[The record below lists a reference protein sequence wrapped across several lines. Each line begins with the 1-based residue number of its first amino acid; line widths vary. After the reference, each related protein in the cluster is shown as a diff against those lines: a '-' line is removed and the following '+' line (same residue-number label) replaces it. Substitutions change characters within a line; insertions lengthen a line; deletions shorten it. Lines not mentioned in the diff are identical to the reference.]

1 VPYTQNLLLASLSP
15 GDLALLLPHLK
26 LLHVEQRKVL
36 FEADDEVHTS
46 YFPLTAII
54 SLVLVLQTG
63 DTVESAM
70 VGCDGVVSAA
80 LRLTA
85 KSP

>member
-1 VPYTQNLLLASLSP
+1 
-15 GDLALLLPHLK
+15 

-36 FEADDEVHTS
+36 FEAGDEEHTS

-70 VGCDGVVSAA
+70 VGSFERSAHVSSCQKANVYGA
-80 LRLTA
+80 RR
-85 KSP
+85 